1 MNIIV
6 ETEISRLAE
15 TLNRLGDDLLPRA
28 VADALNEPARLIAI
42 HAKTNAK
49 KKLIVRTPFTTNS
62 INQVGFARGKNIN
75 RMYSLVGSNSP
86 YLYKH
91 DEGDTVK
98 AKHTSIPIP
107 MDRTRIGNDIKRV
120 IRSKYR
126 MNRMGSF
133 KSSPTYFSGVPRGR
147 VKGKERV
154 VGIYERSAG
163 NKKLRLLR
171 SLKTKKVKIPPTKW
185 YTETLF
191 KYGTEKVVFDAFK
204 ASAEVMIARAGMK

>member
-1 MNIIV
+1 MEEIPPETQDEPPVDSYDDEEPSGMDSEDLFDRLGSCLASERGYILLHIETRFLTLTLHTVKIPCYTSTMNIIV

-86 YLYKH
+86 H
-91 DEGDTVK
+91 QTSDDEGDTVEGK
-98 AKHTSIPIP
+98 ESIRAYRFL
-107 MDRTRIGNDIKRV
+107 MDRT
-120 IRSKYR
+120 
-126 MNRMGSF
+126 
-133 KSSPTYFSGVPRGR
+133 
-147 VKGKERV
+147 
-154 VGIYERSAG
+154 
-163 NKKLRLLR
+163 
-171 SLKTKKVKIPPTKW
+171 
-185 YTETLF
+185 
-191 KYGTEKVVFDAFK
+191 
-204 ASAEVMIARAGMK
+204 